1 VFSRRLPADL
11 AQNALA
17 RAREAAGSIPFDLT
31 VSNPTYGGIPYPPGL
46 LDPLSGGRGLVYR
59 PDPKGLSSARDAV
72 AEIYARRGVVVDPE
86 RIVLT
91 ASSSE
96 AYAFLFKVLC
106 DPGDAILA
114 PTPSYPLFEHLAA
127 LEGVRALPYRLDPIA
142 GWRPVAPER
151 PDAHSARAAI
161 LVHPNNPTGS
171 WVDAEAAEQL
181 AGSRGAGAALLPLI
195 VDEVFL
201 DFPLDPADRPDT
213 FAARRSGL
221 TFTLG
226 GLSKSCGL
234 PQLKLSWI
242 VVGGTGSE
250 ADAAAE
256 RLEFV
261 ADNYL
266 SVGSP
271 VQEALPEI
279 LYRAV
284 PVREAILARCRENLT
299 VARALA
305 AAVPAVEIASPGGGW
320 SVVVRFP
327 RVVPEEDLAL
337 ELLQGDGV
345 AVHPG
350 YFFDFSTEGYLVASL
365 LPSLDVFTGGLR
377 RVLDAIARR
386 L

>member
-11 AQNALA
+11 RPNAFTLA
-17 RAREAAGSIPFDLT
+17 KSALGVVPYDLT
-31 VSNPTYGGIPYPPGL
+31 VSNPTSCGIPYPPDLLEPLARPEGL
-46 LDPLSGGRGLVYR
+46 AYR
-59 PDPKGLSSARDAV
+59 PDAKGIRAAREAV
-72 AEIYARRGVVVDPE
+72 ALEYAARGTPIDPE

-96 AYAFLFKVLC
+96 AYGLLFKLLC
-106 DPGDAILA
+106 DPGDAVLV

-127 LEGVRALPYRLDPIA
+127 LDGVRSVPYALDPTH
-142 GWRPVAPER
+142 GWQPRPPAEADLHGV
-151 PDAHSARAAI
+151 RAAI

-171 WVDAEAAEQL
+171 WVE
-181 AGSRGAGAALLPLI
+181 AGAAETLAVGMAGAAIPLI

-201 DFPLDPADRPDT
+201 DFAFEPHPASGS
-213 FAARRSGL
+213 FASRARGL

-226 GLSKSCGL
+226 GLSKSRGL

-242 VVGGTGSE
+242 VVGGPDAPVRE
-250 ADAAAE
+250 ALDA
-256 RLEFV
+256 LEFV

-266 SVGSP
+266 SVGTP
-271 VQEALPEI
+271 VQEALPE
-279 LYRAV
+279 LLVRAR
-284 PVREAILARCRENLT
+284 PVRDAILARCSRNLA

-305 AAVPAVEIASPGGGW
+305 RRVPAVEVLAPQAGW

-327 RVVPEEDLAL
+327 RVIAEEALVLDLL
-337 ELLQGDGV
+337 ERRGV

-350 YFFDFSTEGYLVASL
+350 YFFDFAAEGYLVASL
-365 LPSLDVFTGGLR
+365 LPESAIFEAGLVE
-377 RVLDAIARR
+377 VLDAIAAN